1 MSARSLLLEVPDE
14 CEQGH
19 YSWRCQVS
27 VSEAPGSECEC
38 EVITPGGAR

>member
-1 MSARSLLLEVPDE
+1 MNVSVRSLLLEVPGE

-27 VSEAPGSECEC
+27 VSE
-38 EVITPGGAR
+38 VLTPGGAR